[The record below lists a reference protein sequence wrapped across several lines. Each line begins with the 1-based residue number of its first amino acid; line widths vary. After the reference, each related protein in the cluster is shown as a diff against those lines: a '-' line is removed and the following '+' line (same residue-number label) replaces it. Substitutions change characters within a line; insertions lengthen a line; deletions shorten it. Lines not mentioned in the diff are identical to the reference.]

1 MLTNINAFSIF
12 CIKKKK
18 LPKKEEID
26 IKFTISLMQE
36 ALQYRYYAKSTYNI
50 IVVQP
55 PDSPR

>member
-1 MLTNINAFSIF
+1 MPSVVFVL
-12 CIKKKK
+12 KKKCY
-18 LPKKEEID
+18 PKKEEID

-36 ALQYRYYAKSTYNI
+36 ELQYRYYAKSTYNI